1 MWQPGTMARGGMG
14 NRGGP
19 TLAERSAAA
28 RGSARPDDAQ
38 GLEAAAEVQQRPSP
52 RQRHCWVHTPEAPSE
67 PRPGLVIE
75 WRRTA
80 TGWQARVVYALDD
93 DDHATTI
100 ETWVPA
106 GRLRRA

>member
-1 MWQPGTMARGGMG
+1 MARGGMG

-19 TLAERSAAA
+19 TLAERSATA
-28 RGSARPDDAQ
+28 RGSTGSDDAEGFAVGGVDRDRQ
-38 GLEAAAEVQQRPSP
+38 TSGH
-52 RQRHCWVHTPEAPSE
+52 RQRHCWVHTLEAPSE

-80 TGWQARVVYALDD
+80 TGWQARVVYALGDGD
-93 DDHATTI
+93 QASTV

-106 GRLRRA
+106 ERLRPA

>member
-1 MWQPGTMARGGMG
+1 MASGGMR
-14 NRGGP
+14 NRSGP
-19 TLAERSAAA
+19 SLAERTAAA
-28 RGSARPDDAQ
+28 RGTTRTDDPGA
-38 GLEAAAEVQQRPSP
+38 LEVGHHAPQSPSP

-93 DDHATTI
+93 ADHAATV
-100 ETWVPA
+100 ETWVA
-106 GRLRRA
+106 AERLRPV